1 VRTLTHSLT
10 LPHTHLQSKFGRV
23 DSIINCA
30 GVERER
36 GREGG
41 REGGR
46 GGEGAGGSRGS
57 GIYILS
63 MFISIFED
71 STQTKNNKVGREDNE
86 QPRLL

>member
-1 VRTLTHSLT
+1 MNRETER
-10 LPHTHLQSKFGRV
+10 QREREG
-23 DSIINCA
+23 
-30 GVERER
+30 GRER
-36 GREGG
+36 GREG
-41 REGGR
+41 
-46 GGEGAGGSRGS
+46 EGAGGSKRE